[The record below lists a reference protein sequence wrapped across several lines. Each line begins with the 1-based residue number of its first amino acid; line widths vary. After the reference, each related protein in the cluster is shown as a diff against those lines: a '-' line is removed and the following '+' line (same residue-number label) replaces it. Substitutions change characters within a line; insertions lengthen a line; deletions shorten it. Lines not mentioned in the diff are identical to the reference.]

1 MIPKKV
7 FRDLRSICFGN
18 SRFGVLDVEVA
29 FLDGDEFDQDDKHQD
44 VPEPVHSSLGQ
55 ITSKLLRLLL
65 GKISSLLVRLAS
77 GFVNQQWY
85 FKPPELLPAWWNYS
99 RTSPPAL
106 HPTSWLDGL
115 RGIAALFVVFHHSS
129 QVWLAGIRPGWG
141 SGPDAYHIIQLPVL
155 RIIYSGGAMVAIFF
169 VISGYVLSTK
179 PLRLAREGRHE
190 ELFSNLA
197 SSTFRRGPRLFIP
210 CIVSTFIT
218 AMLAMTGAFVNEGV
232 VRHYPRAG
240 TLWEQLGLW
249 IHETLWLINPL
260 SGGTNFEANLWSI
273 PVEYQGSLLIFLC
286 ALGLSK
292 SRGAVRLGSLVCF
305 MAYWL
310 WFGYWATVLFL
321 GGMLLAEMGH
331 YRRQCASCTEP
342 DHLSSWKSKMTLW
355 LLVLI
360 AVFLLS
366 MPEYDEAVTK
376 SYGYATLANSLTPAS
391 WGNHWGPGRWWPCLS
406 SIMLVALIDHAGPES
421 FLQRLFTYRFPQYL
435 GRISFSLYL
444 CHAFTIYTLG
454 LRVANLC
461 FHLFGSATSSRYGF
475 SLLISSAVFA
485 PWLFWISDVFTVV
498 VDRGALT
505 LSRCM
510 MKL

>member
-1 MIPKKV
+1 MITKKV

-29 FLDGDEFDQDDKHQD
+29 FFDGDEFDQDDKHQD
-44 VPEPVHSSLGQ
+44 VPEPVHSSISQ
-55 ITSKLLRLLL
+55 ITLKLLRLLL
-65 GKISSLLVRLAS
+65 GKISILLVRLAS
-77 GFVNQQWY
+77 GFVHQQWY

-115 RGIAALFVVFHHSS
+115 RGIAALLVVFHHSS
-129 QVWLAGIRPGWG
+129 QVWLLGIRPGWG

-179 PLRLAREGRHE
+179 PLRLAREGRPE
-190 ELFSNLA
+190 ELLSNLA

-218 AMLAMTGAFVNEGV
+218 AILAMTGAFVNEGV

-273 PVEYQGSLLIFLC
+273 PVEYQGSLLVFLC

-292 SRGAVRLGSLVCF
+292 SRGAVRLGSLVECC
-305 MAYWL
+305 WPK
-310 WFGYWATVLFL
+310 WV
-321 GGMLLAEMGH
+321 
-331 YRRQCASCTEP
+331 
-342 DHLSSWKSKMTLW
+342 
-355 LLVLI
+355 I
-360 AVFLLS
+360 AGVNV
-366 MPEYDEAVTK
+366 PAVQNPTIPQ
-376 SYGYATLANSLTPAS
+376 A
-391 WGNHWGPGRWWPCLS
+391 GR
-406 SIMLVALIDHAGPES
+406 A
-421 FLQRLFTYRFPQYL
+421 R
-435 GRISFSLYL
+435 
-444 CHAFTIYTLG
+444 
-454 LRVANLC
+454 
-461 FHLFGSATSSRYGF
+461 
-475 SLLISSAVFA
+475 
-485 PWLFWISDVFTVV
+485 
-498 VDRGALT
+498 
-505 LSRCM
+505 
-510 MKL
+510 